1 MNRNYLEGAIDTH
14 VHSAPDVRERKM
26 SDLDL
31 VDAAVSRS
39 VRAIVI
45 KSHHVPTVGRAAI
58 ANEYCRRIYGDMT
71 GFQMFGGITL
81 NQFVG
86 GLNPWAVETA
96 LKMGGKIVWLPTVHS
111 EQQTKRENKEGAV
124 ICVRD
129 GNVVPELVSIMKLV
143 KEHDAALA
151 TAHLSPYDIF
161 TIVEKAK
168 NLGLEKIVINHPE
181 SNLVGLRL
189 EEQKRLALDYG
200 AKLERCYA
208 QPIGGGKYK
217 SNLEDNVL
225 AMNEI
230 GSEHLII
237 ATDAG
242 QTQNPYWYESFGESI
257 RYMAEHGASE
267 EDLDAMVKR
276 NPAYILGI

>member
-1 MNRNYLEGAIDTH
+1 MDRNYLQGAIDTH
-14 VHSAPDVRERKM
+14 VHSAPDVRARKM
-26 SDLDL
+26 SDLEL
-31 VDAAVSRS
+31 VDAAVSRG

-45 KSHHVPTVGRAAI
+45 KSHHVPTVGRASI
-58 ANEYCRRIYGDMT
+58 ANEYCRRKYGDDT

-111 EQQTKRENKEGAV
+111 EQQTKREKKEGAV

-129 GNVVPELVSIMKLV
+129 GKVVPELVSILKLI
-143 KEHDAALA
+143 KEYDAALA
-151 TAHLSPYDIF
+151 TAHLSPSDIF
-161 TIVEKAK
+161 TIVEEARK
-168 NLGLEKIVINHPE
+168 LGLEKIVINHPE
-181 SNLVGLRL
+181 SNLVGLTM

-200 AKLERCYA
+200 AKLEHCYA

-217 SNLEDNVL
+217 SNLEEN
-225 AMNEI
+225 ARTMKEI

-242 QTQNPYWYESFGESI
+242 QTQNPYWYESFEESI
-257 RYMAEHGASE
+257 RYMAEHGASD
-267 EDLDAMVKR
+267 EDLDNMVKK